1 MWNKKALFYRKHDTV
16 HRKQGNN
23 LLLKLFV
30 MITIRHCMCVH
41 CVVNMEVL
49 KMLGKDSDGE
59 DGLSTGVNSEPA
71 YIADTT

>member
-1 MWNKKALFYRKHDTV
+1 MALFYRKHDTV
-16 HRKQGNN
+16 HQKQGNN

-49 KMLGKDSDGE
+49 KMLGKDSDGR
-59 DGLSTGVNSEPA
+59 TV
-71 YIADTT
+71 